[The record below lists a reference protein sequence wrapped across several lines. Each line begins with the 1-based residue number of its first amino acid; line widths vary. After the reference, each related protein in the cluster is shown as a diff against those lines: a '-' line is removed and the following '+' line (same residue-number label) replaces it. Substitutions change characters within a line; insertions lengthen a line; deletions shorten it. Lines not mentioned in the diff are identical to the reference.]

1 MTDNLKDEP
10 RVREVLS
17 SKPITAQAAH
27 DLLSRFL
34 EEERQDV
41 VDAEENGDEL
51 LIRLEHVCQSLE
63 SSSSATSTT
72 LASMIDEDESKLDK
86 KARKA
91 AKKKAKK
98 EKRKR
103 EKESAKKS
111 KKSKTAS

>member
-1 MTDNLKDEP
+1 MDAP
-10 RVREVLS
+10 RVQEVLS

-41 VDAEENGDEL
+41 VEAEENGDEL
-51 LIRLEHVCQSLE
+51 LIRLEHVCQSLAT
-63 SSSSATSTT
+63 SSSSSCETPTTT
-72 LASMIDEDESKLDK
+72 LASMIDEADDSKLDK

-103 EKESAKKS
+103 EKESSKKS
-111 KKSKTAS
+111 KKRKTTS

>member
-1 MTDNLKDEP
+1 MDAP
-10 RVREVLS
+10 AQVREVLS

-41 VDAEENGDEL
+41 VEAEENGDEL
-51 LIRLEHVCQSLE
+51 LIRLGHVCQSLD
-63 SSSSATSTT
+63 SSSSATTT
-72 LASMIDEDESKLDK
+72 LASMIDGDDSKLDK

-111 KKSKTAS
+111 KKRKTTS